1 MKSRIGV
8 GIIGFG
14 TVGAGTAKVLLDNAA
29 LIRRRVG
36 VPVELIRIADLDITR
51 DRGLSLPPGV
61 LTTDAKHVINDPAVD
76 IVIELIG
83 GYDTAKRVIL
93 DAIAAGKQVVT
104 ANKALLALHGEEIF

>member
-1 MKSRIGV
+1 MTSRIGV

-36 VPVELIRIADLDITR
+36 VPVELIRIADLDVTR

-61 LTTDAKHVINDPAVD
+61 LTTDAKQVLNDPAVD
-76 IVIELIG
+76 IATLAAEIAREDAMWNPLI
-83 GYDTAKRVIL
+83 KSLNIKV
-93 DAIAAGKQVVT
+93 
-104 ANKALLALHGEEIF
+104 E